1 VTVRARIAAA
11 VAVLSVAAPVA
22 APSASLQDGAKP
34 PRGTYEGR
42 SGVTLSVSGATIS
55 TAAFNFACRRTT
67 GRTTLNEI
75 PLRRSRG
82 RWRFSI
88 RTFGSATYRDDH
100 PDENVRVRFSGV
112 FSRNEARVTG
122 TFVVRSPHCGSTG
135 EVQWSARR

>member
-1 VTVRARIAAA
+1 MTVGARIAAT
-11 VAVLSVAAPVA
+11 VAVLAVAAPGA
-22 APSASLQDGAKP
+22 APLAAQDDGPKP
-34 PRGTYEGR
+34 PRGTYKGR
-42 SGVTLSVSGATIS
+42 SGVTLSVAGPTIS

-75 PLRRSRG
+75 RITRSRG

-88 RTFGSATYRDDH
+88 RTHGSATYADDH
-100 PDENVRVRFSGV
+100 PDENVRVRFSGT